1 MARPRPAPR
10 SAAGGCLACVRPVS
24 GPGLLGRGCADRPRT
39 RFRSSRVS
47 FRAWR
52 CRAVR
57 CLDVEL
63 GQKLPQSPG
72 GVLPPPGPAAHAL
85 CPEQSRPLPAPPR
98 MRTRSPRRARGG
110 SVPALVPGRASRRGL
125 TEGTKVS
132 SRRVSVLPSGSLC
145 GESKTNGRRQR
156 GRRRA
161 ELWGGGVSAAPPRTR
176 QRPWEK
182 GRQREGAGAAS
193 QPGVGRQPG
202 PQSRAPQSRSGG
214 WGGACVLQS
223 RTRGPSCP
231 GPALGLG
238 SRERSRAPSTRRP
251 EPSLRRSPG
260 GRSGAGPAA
269 PDRGQ
274 AQARLRL
281 DVWMISR
288 CDRRRGPEEPRS
300 RGG

>member
-24 GPGLLGRGCADRPRT
+24 GPGLLGRGCANRPRT

-85 CPEQSRPLPAPPR
+85 CPERSRPLPAPLR

-214 WGGACVLQS
+214 WGGHVFSSHGPGVRAAQVLPS
-223 RTRGPSCP
+223 GSGAGSAAGP
-231 GPALGLG
+231 
-238 SRERSRAPSTRRP
+238 RA
-251 EPSLRRSPG
+251 PG
-260 GRSGAGPAA
+260 GRSRPFGARRAA
-269 PDRGQ
+269 AV
-274 AQARLRL
+274 AQGRPPRTAAR
-281 DVWMISR
+281 
-288 CDRRRGPEEPRS
+288 RRRGFGS
-300 RGG
+300 TSG

>member
-1 MARPRPAPR
+1 M
-10 SAAGGCLACVRPVS
+10 S

-39 RFRSSRVS
+39 RFRSSQVS

-85 CPEQSRPLPAPPR
+85 CPARSRPLPALPR

-214 WGGACVLQS
+214 WGGTCSPVTDPGSELP
-223 RTRGPSCP
+223 RSCP
-231 GPALGLG
+231 RAREPGAQPGPEHPEAGAVPSALAG
-238 SRERSRAPSTRRP
+238 RP
-251 EPSLRRSPG
+251 PRT
-260 GRSGAGPAA
+260 AA
-269 PDRGQ
+269 R
-274 AQARLRL
+274 
-281 DVWMISR
+281 
-288 CDRRRGPEEPRS
+288 RRRGFGS
-300 RGG
+300 TSG